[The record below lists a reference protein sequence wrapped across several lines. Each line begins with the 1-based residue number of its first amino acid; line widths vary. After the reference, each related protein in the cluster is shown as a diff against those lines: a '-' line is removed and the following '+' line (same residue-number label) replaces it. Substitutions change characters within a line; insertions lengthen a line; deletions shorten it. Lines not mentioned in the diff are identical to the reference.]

1 MFTMKDLAVKAHSI
15 YFLCGVQPSFQETK
29 IDAVPNY
36 IWIQVLRYSNIV
48 KKARKFSDIKP
59 MGGYLAFVNGKYC
72 YRTFSLGLLTHA
84 PRKFMDHIG
93 SSRSR
98 YDYD

>member
-1 MFTMKDLAVKAHSI
+1 MFTIKDLAVKAHSI
-15 YFLCGVQPSFQETK
+15 YFLCGDQPSFQDE

-36 IWIQVLRYSNIV
+36 IWIQVLHYSNIV
-48 KKARKFSDIKP
+48 KKARKFSDIRP
-59 MGGYLAFVNGKYC
+59 MGGYLAFANGKYY
-72 YRTFSLGLLTHA
+72 YRMPSLGLLTPV